1 MPDVFRGGI
10 ERDQCYEM
18 IKSKLISQA
27 LKQMLNLS
35 MCYVILLTFFY
46 YIHLSCIDMCAFLLI
61 SFRNSDISR
70 NLLVMSAYFWNNWAK
85 MFPAKILLIEKIET
99 AEVVNKDVAKNH

>member
-1 MPDVFRGGI
+1 MFSGGGI

-35 MCYVILLTFFY
+35 MLCNSVNF
-46 YIHLSCIDMCAFLLI
+46 FLLHTFI
-61 SFRNSDISR
+61 MYWH
-70 NLLVMSAYFWNNWAK
+70 VYFY
-85 MFPAKILLIEKIET
+85 
-99 AEVVNKDVAKNH
+99 

>member
-1 MPDVFRGGI
+1 MINQFCASDLFLYPLKTSIKLFLCLTHFVPDVFRGGI

-35 MCYVILLTFFY
+35 MCYVIVLTFFY
-46 YIHLSCIDMCAFLLI
+46 YIHLSCIDMCI
-61 SFRNSDISR
+61 SIN
-70 NLLVMSAYFWNNWAK
+70 
-85 MFPAKILLIEKIET
+85 
-99 AEVVNKDVAKNH
+99 

>member
-1 MPDVFRGGI
+1 MFSGGI

-46 YIHLSCIDMCAFLLI
+46 YIHLSCIDMCI
-61 SFRNSDISR
+61 SIN
-70 NLLVMSAYFWNNWAK
+70 
-85 MFPAKILLIEKIET
+85 
-99 AEVVNKDVAKNH
+99 